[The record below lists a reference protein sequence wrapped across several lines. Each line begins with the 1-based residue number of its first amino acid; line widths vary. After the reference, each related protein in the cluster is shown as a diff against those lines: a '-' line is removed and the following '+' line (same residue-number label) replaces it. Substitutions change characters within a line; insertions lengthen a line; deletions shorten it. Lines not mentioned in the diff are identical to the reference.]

1 MNKELLKLVKAAHA
15 PKQMLKEEWFK
26 EFCENFASVI
36 LSEAEAECEQ
46 ELQLLLAQKEVKSCT
61 IN

>member
-1 MNKELLKLVKAAHA
+1 MNKELLKLVKAAQA

-26 EFCENFASVI
+26 EFCANFACV
-36 LSEAEAECEQ
+36 LLAEAEAECEYERQ
-46 ELQLLLAQKEVKSCT
+46 MLIAQKEVKHCA